1 MELELFVTINNFVT
15 CLTLQMHLVR
25 YKMGWDSNCKSYIVK
40 GTQPTIWY
48 VVDYNDED
56 GVVVYVDDSVYFYIV

>member
-1 MELELFVTINNFVT
+1 
-15 CLTLQMHLVR
+15 MHLVR

-40 GTQPTIWY
+40 RTQPTIWY